1 MRLRLIRLRFRRSI
15 RKSQQQF
22 EDIGQQAERGIERH
36 IFKRIG
42 HLARVRRFVIGWLLL
57 MVLLIG
63 GLIAQIFLLSG
74 YYQTLQ
80 FIPGGIYNEGIVGR
94 FTNANPLFAT
104 NDVDSSVSKLIFAS
118 LFSYN
123 DKNQLV
129 GDLAK
134 SYSVNTKGTTYTV
147 HLKPHLTWQDGRPLT
162 SKDVVFTYK
171 IIQNPDTQ
179 SPLQNS
185 YIGVSVSAP
194 NPSTVVFKLPD
205 PLTSFPYSLMNGIVP
220 EHLLAN
226 VDPVTMRSVDFNT
239 VDPVGSGPFSWQA
252 IQVSG
257 DDPTTSEEQIALTP
271 FAHYQGGAPKLS
283 QFVFHIYA
291 DSGQLAQAFK
301 AHQLDGAEGFND
313 VPSSLRKMPSLEN
326 HSLLLS
332 AATMVFFKTSNGV
345 LADSQVRQALVRGAN
360 VPAIISQ
367 LGYLTRAVREPLL
380 MAQLGYNPSYK
391 QDSYNLTAAKNA
403 LDADGWTIGK
413 NSMRSKNGT
422 PLSFNLTAADTPE
435 YHIVVTDLQNDWK
448 KLGVQIQPLFL
459 NSVDLQSAVSQHDY
473 DSVLYGISIGVDPDV
488 FVYWDSSQAD
498 IRSTNR
504 LNLSEYKNA
513 TADDALEAGRTRQ
526 DPALRVIKYQP
537 FLQQWQSDN
546 PALGLYQ
553 PRLLYLTDGPVKG
566 LDDQTTINTATD
578 RFDNV
583 QNWEID
589 QAKVSD

>member
-391 QDSYNLTAAKNA
+391 QKMH
-403 LDADGWTIGK
+403 
-413 NSMRSKNGT
+413 SMPT
-422 PLSFNLTAADTPE
+422 
-435 YHIVVTDLQNDWK
+435 
-448 KLGVQIQPLFL
+448 
-459 NSVDLQSAVSQHDY
+459 
-473 DSVLYGISIGVDPDV
+473 
-488 FVYWDSSQAD
+488 
-498 IRSTNR
+498 
-504 LNLSEYKNA
+504 
-513 TADDALEAGRTRQ
+513 AGRLVRI
-526 DPALRVIKYQP
+526 ACVLKMAHRCHLI
-537 FLQQWQSDN
+537 
-546 PALGLYQ
+546 
-553 PRLLYLTDGPVKG
+553 
-566 LDDQTTINTATD
+566 
-578 RFDNV
+578 
-583 QNWEID
+583 
-589 QAKVSD
+589 

>member
-15 RKSQQQF
+15 RKSQKQF
-22 EDIGQQAERGIERH
+22 EDIGQHAERGIERH
-36 IFKRIG
+36 VFKRFG

-57 MVLLIG
+57 MTLLIS
-63 GLIAQIFLLSG
+63 GLITQLFLLSG

-80 FIPGGIYNEGIVGR
+80 FVPGGIYNEGIVGR

-118 LFSYN
+118 LFTYN

-134 SYSVNTKGTTYTV
+134 SYSVDTKGTTYTV
-147 HLKPHLTWQDGRPLT
+147 HLKPYLTWQDGKPLT

-171 IIQNPDTQ
+171 TIQDPDTE

-185 YIGVSVSAP
+185 YVGVGVSAP
-194 NPSTVVFKLPD
+194 NPLTVIFKLPD
-205 PLTSFPYSLMNGIVP
+205 PLTSFPYSLTNGIVP
-220 EHLLAN
+220 EHLLAK

-257 DDPTTSEEQIALTP
+257 DDPITSEEQIALTP

-283 QFVFHIYA
+283 QFVFHVYA
-291 DSGQLAQAFK
+291 GSSQLAQAFK
-301 AHQLDGAEGFND
+301 THQLDGAEGFSD
-313 VPSSLRKMPSLEN
+313 VPGNLQNMPSLEK

-332 AATMVFFKTSNGV
+332 AATMVFFKTSSGV
-345 LADSQVRQALVRGAN
+345 LADSQVRQALVQGAN
-360 VPAIISQ
+360 VPVIISQ

-380 MAQLGYNPSYK
+380 MAQLGYNPGYK
-391 QDSYNLTAAKNA
+391 QHGYNLAAAKRA
-403 LDADGWTIGK
+403 LSADGWLVGK
-413 NSMRSKNGT
+413 NGMRFKNGT

-435 YHIVVTDLQNDWK
+435 YHMVVNDLQSDWEE
-448 KLGVQIQPLFL
+448 LGVHVQPLFL
-459 NSVDLQSAVSQHDY
+459 NSIDLQSAVSQHDY

-498 IRSTNR
+498 IRSANR
-504 LNLSEYKNA
+504 LNLSEYKNSA
-513 TADDALEAGRTRQ
+513 ADDALEAGRTRQ